1 MTVHPA
7 LPAVYVTLSCVG
19 IAFAIACLIFNF
31 VYRNAKYVCIDTIY
45 ICIQY
50 IIAII
55 IWCWSWT
62 EQVHAVLAIGQVS

>member
-45 ICIQY
+45 ICN
-50 IIAII
+50 
-55 IWCWSWT
+55 T
-62 EQVHAVLAIGQVS
+62 VHSYNYMVLELDRTDRFMWY